1 MKASSCDRHGVVV
14 CVVPQRP
21 MDSVS
26 PFGGIKETNCLTHIL
41 LLLAHTYFSVFC
53 ILLKALFSCL
63 QNSKILQDS
72 PSHEMFKCMHEVL
85 NIAKQNN

>member
-41 LLLAHTYFSVFC
+41 LLLAHTYFQSFVY
-53 ILLKALFSCL
+53 CL
-63 QNSKILQDS
+63 RPCLVAFKI
-72 PSHEMFKCMHEVL
+72 PKFYEIPHHMKCFNARM
-85 NIAKQNN
+85 KY